1 MKTSDLRKYRKN
13 IEALEAIDRLL
24 SGKIV
29 TDSVQGSHGA
39 PDYALTHRR
48 VEGLPQD
55 KGTVSLLKAKAD
67 ILREQSA
74 IKTFINGIKERRIYE
89 ALYFY
94 CLDESLNHPTWED
107 VAEKMHEKSAES
119 LRKCT
124 ERHLEINFKNVRLFP

>member
-1 MKTSDLRKYRKN
+1 MKTADLRKYRKN

-55 KGTVSLLKAKAD
+55 KGTISLLKAKSNL
-67 ILREQSA
+67 IREQSA

-107 VAEKMHEKSAES
+107 VAEKMNEDSPQA
-119 LRKCT
+119 LRIAV
-124 ERHLEINFKNVRLFP
+124 ERHLEKFFKNVRICS

>member
-13 IEALEAIDRLL
+13 IEALEAVERLL

-29 TDSVQGSHGA
+29 TDSVQSSHGA

-48 VEGLPQD
+48 VEGYAQD
-55 KGTVSLLKAKAD
+55 KGTLSLLKTKSD

-74 IKTFINGIKERRIYE
+74 IRTFIMGIKERRIYE

-94 CLDESLNHPTWED
+94 CLDESLNDPTWED
-107 VAEKMHEKSAES
+107 VAEKLGEESPEALKKQVSRYLEKY
-119 LRKCT
+119 
-124 ERHLEINFKNVRLFP
+124 F